1 MGMVCLAISFAALL
15 GLSRSDV
22 FRAAGLTVLVAL
34 VTIAVVRRETRRAGR
49 AGLVSPI
56 SLFFVFWLVY
66 IFVVGLGDFGRA
78 GRDPLLPGGTH
89 ELLVAYAVCAVA
101 LLLVAVGYYVAT
113 YGSRFP
119 RITELHRTTPLSRST
134 VYALLLVG
142 WASRFIRFEQGSF
155 GYLGWGTLSQ
165 SGLGSRL
172 LQLADGLVPLV
183 VAAVALE
190 LWQSRPVNPRWHR
203 VLLTTNVLAL
213 ALVSLGSGVKG
224 QLLIDLVPV
233 GIVYVISHGRLPL
246 RAIVV
251 LALLVVVE
259 YSGVQAFRVDIANG
273 NISSAHRR
281 GIGPTVGA
289 VVDRVG
295 HSWSTKPPQDHLRE
309 AWDGFV
315 NEYSATIRTLAIIVH
330 DTPSDVPFLGARRL
344 VVGPVF
350 FLPSRTIGG
359 GITTNVGGYVNTTY
373 LRGAPGSSAP
383 PTQPGDFYMSG
394 GWPTLVLGELLVGIV
409 LGLTW
414 RLVGRSSSP
423 RAWLIYAVL
432 ATTFATGG
440 LDWFALVR
448 TLIEFTIVYF
458 PVARLLFPRS
468 FERQDR
474 NPAPVQG

>member
-1 MGMVCLAISFAALL
+1 
-15 GLSRSDV
+15 
-22 FRAAGLTVLVAL
+22 LVAL
-34 VTIAVVRRETRRAGR
+34 LTIAVVRREMQRAGR

-56 SLFFVFWLVY
+56 SLFFMFWLVY
-66 IFVVGLGDFGRA
+66 IFVVGLGDFGHA
-78 GRDPLLPGGTH
+78 AHDPLLPGGTH
-89 ELLVAYAVCAVA
+89 ELLVAYVVCAVA

-113 YGSRFP
+113 HGSRFP
-119 RITELHRTTPLSRST
+119 RITELHRITPLSRST

-142 WASRFIRFEQGSF
+142 WTSRFVRFEQGSF
-155 GYLGWGTLSQ
+155 GYLGWGTPNP
-165 SGLGSRL
+165 SGLGARL

-190 LWQSRPVNPRWHR
+190 LWQSRPANPTWHR

-251 LALLVVVE
+251 LVLLVVVE
-259 YSGVQAFRVDIANG
+259 YSGVQAFRVDIRNGDVNSAN
-273 NISSAHRR
+273 RR

-289 VVDRVG
+289 VVDRVS
-295 HSWSTKPPQDHLRE
+295 HSWSTKPPQDHFRE

-315 NEYSATIRTLAIIVH
+315 GEYSVTIRTLAIIVH
-330 DTPSDVPFLGARRL
+330 DTPSEVPFLGVRRL
-344 VVGPVF
+344 AVGPVF
-350 FLPSRTIGG
+350 FLPSRALGG
-359 GITTNVGGYVNTTY
+359 GVTTNVGGYVETTY
-373 LRGAPGSSAP
+373 LRGPPTSSAP
-383 PTQPGDFYMSG
+383 ATQPGDFYMSG
-394 GWPTLVLGELLVGIV
+394 GWSTLVLGELLVGIV
-409 LGLTW
+409 IGVTW

-423 RAWLIYAVL
+423 RGWLIYAVL

-440 LDWFALVR
+440 LDWFSLTR
-448 TLIEFTIVYF
+448 TLIEFSIVYL

-468 FERQDR
+468 SERQEL